1 MGQRYMET
9 KQKNVLITGV
19 PGIGKTTIIRQL
31 AEELESLRP
40 VGFFTEEI
48 RETGSRVGFALA
60 GLDGERRVLS
70 HLNVRSRYRVGKYGV
85 DLEAFEAFLGNRR
98 LCDPG
103 NRLVIIDEIG
113 KMECLSPLFR
123 QEIIGILNSEI
134 VCIATIAR
142 KGNEFIESIKERPD
156 VILFEVTLKN
166 RSKIA
171 ATILDRI
178 QSLFL

>member
-31 AEELESLRP
+31 AGELESLRP

-70 HLNVRSRYRVGKYGV
+70 HLNVRSRYHVGKYGV

-166 RSKIA
+166 RSMIA